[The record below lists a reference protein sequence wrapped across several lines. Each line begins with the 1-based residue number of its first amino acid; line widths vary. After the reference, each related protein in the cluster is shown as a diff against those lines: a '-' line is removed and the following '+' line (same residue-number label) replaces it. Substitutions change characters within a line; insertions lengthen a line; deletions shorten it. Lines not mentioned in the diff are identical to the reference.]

1 MGKSDPDAPPHAQQS
16 MILVPRDT
24 PGVEIVRMLQVFG
37 YDDAPHGHAEVRLTD
52 VRVPVD
58 HLILGEGRGFEI
70 AQGRLGP
77 GRIHHCMRTIGA
89 SEVALEHMCRRLL
102 SRHAFGKTLSDHS
115 VWEERIAAARMDIE
129 MARLLTLKTA
139 DLMDKIGNKGA
150 RAEISMIKVAVPR
163 IALKVIDDAI
173 QAFGGA
179 GVSQDFPLARSYANL
194 RTMRIVD
201 GPDDVHNRGIARAEL
216 KRYRDPAK

>member
-1 MGKSDPDAPPHAQQS
+1 
-16 MILVPRDT
+16 
-24 PGVEIVRMLQVFG
+24 MLHVFG
-37 YDDAPHGHAEVRLTD
+37 YDDAPHGHAEVKLTD
-52 VRVPVD
+52 VRVPAD
-58 HLILGEGRGFEI
+58 HIVLGEGRGFEI

-89 SEVALEHMCRRLL
+89 AEVALEHMCRRLV
-102 SRHAFGKTLSDHS
+102 SRSAFGKALAEHS
-115 VWEERIAAARMDIE
+115 VWEERIAEARMDIE

-150 RAEISMIKVAVPR
+150 RAEISMIKVSVPR
-163 IALKVIDDAI
+163 VALKVIDDAI
-173 QAFGGA
+173 QAHGGA
-179 GVSQDFPLARSYANL
+179 GVSQDFPLARSFANL

-216 KRYRDPAK
+216 KRYRDLAG